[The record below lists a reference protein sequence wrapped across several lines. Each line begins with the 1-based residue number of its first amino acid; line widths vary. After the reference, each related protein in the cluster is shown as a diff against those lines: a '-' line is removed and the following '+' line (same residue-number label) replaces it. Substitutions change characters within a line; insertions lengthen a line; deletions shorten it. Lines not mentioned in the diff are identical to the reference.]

1 MGEMRSDIEQA
12 IRWMNALQRASA
24 RREIRSLEGNLNE
37 GETVDRIAQGRYEG
51 KEGLVVLTNQRVL
64 FSEEGLTRSRIEDFQ
79 LKSISTVQHQT
90 ALMAGT
96 ITIFASGNKAVIDN
110 IIPKQNAVSF
120 ADALRQRL
128 TLTSPAATTGGSPAS
143 PSSADPIE
151 LLKRLAELRDAGV
164 ISPED
169 YEAKKSDLLSQI

>member
-1 MGEMRSDIEQA
+1 MSEIRPDIDQA
-12 IRWMNALQRASA
+12 LQWMNALQRASA
-24 RREIRSLEGNLNE
+24 RREIRSLEGKLNE
-37 GETVDRIAQGRYEG
+37 GETVERIAQGRYEG

-90 ALMAGT
+90 ALIAGT

-110 IIPKQNAVSF
+110 IVPKQNAVSF

-128 TLTSPAATTGGSPAS
+128 SAASSPATAAS
-143 PSSADPIE
+143 PTASADSLDPFDR
-151 LLKRLAELRDAGV
+151 LKRLAELRDAGA
-164 ISPED
+164 ISDED
-169 YEAKKSDLLSQI
+169 YEAKKRELLSQI